1 MLMSAELNGCVT
13 WFIYFV
19 DLLWIRYDC
28 TKFHH
33 CGICATDFMEGGP
46 FCPPPFIRE
55 QPWKSPS
62 WIVLTNKES
71 ENSSINKQF
80 FCLYTFESCLWK
92 LQVIQQS
99 QLPKLLQSLYYFDL
113 YRLYNSDVIQQ
124 IVLDDN
130 CCISQNIVRIK
141 TKFVNSKKNFLPS

>member
-1 MLMSAELNGCVT
+1 MTVPS
-13 WFIYFV
+13 FIIVGYV
-19 DLLWIRYDC
+19 RQILWKGDL
-28 TKFHH
+28 F
-33 CGICATDFMEGGP
+33 A
-46 FCPPPFIRE
+46 PPPIRE

-62 WIVLTNKES
+62 WIVLTNKEP

-141 TKFVNSKKNFLPS
+141 TKLVNSKKNFLSS

>member
-46 FCPPPFIRE
+46 FCPPPPHPWAALKKPILNSVDKQGIR
-55 QPWKSPS
+55 K
-62 WIVLTNKES
+62 
-71 ENSSINKQF
+71 F
-80 FCLYTFESCLWK
+80 FYQQAILLSVYIWK
-92 LQVIQQS
+92 LSMEVASYSTKSIAKITSVLVLFWLIQAIQQWCHS
-99 QLPKLLQSLYYFDL
+99 TNSPWWQLLYQPKH
-113 YRLYNSDVIQQ
+113 
-124 IVLDDN
+124 
-130 CCISQNIVRIK
+130 C
-141 TKFVNSKKNFLPS
+141 KN